1 MEQQHKGDEQMK
13 KMKWLGAGIAAVMIM
28 TGCNESSTT
37 EVVEP
42 EEVEAAE
49 PAEGEEPAEEPATE
63 ETEPAEEEEV
73 SEELTVE
80 DVLAKS
86 IEAMNG
92 VESFSTEMEV
102 DQETTLGEEETI
114 ATKMTMKM
122 DATQN
127 PFGLYQETSMQVP
140 DFDEGD
146 LMAKVYFTEDGA
158 YMNDGMEDVWFK
170 YPDDFTQDLL
180 ALQEMQMQPE
190 EQLEI
195 LKSYSENLT
204 MTEDG
209 DHYVITV
216 EGSDQTIDQMAD
228 QLNMMFGEN
237 LGEGFGE
244 LTSMMDITQLDYTLH
259 INKETFYQEAI
270 DMMMEF
276 SMEAEGEKISMIQ
289 HSTGTFSNF
298 NEIESI
304 EVPQEIIDSAEEL
317 DLDFG
322 GFEDFDE
329 TEFELEEE
337 ETE

>member
-1 MEQQHKGDEQMK
+1 MK

-37 EVVEP
+37 DVVEP

-102 DQETTLGEEETI
+102 EQETTINDEKIDTQ
-114 ATKMTMKM
+114 MSMKM

-127 PFGLYQETSMQVP
+127 PFAMYQESSMVIP
-140 DFDEGD
+140 EFDEGE
-146 LMAKVYFTEDGA
+146 MTTKMYFTEEGA
-158 YMNDGMEDVWFK
+158 YMHDGMEDAWFK

-195 LKSYSENLT
+195 LKSYADNLS
-204 MTEDG
+204 MVEEE

-216 EGSDQTIDQMAD
+216 EGGDQSIEQMAD
-228 QLNMMFGEN
+228 QLNMMFGDS
-237 LGEGFGE
+237 LADGLGE